1 MKIALLTSFFP
12 PDVQY
17 GIARYVEDLAFGLI
31 ARGMDVTVIAAG
43 SNSKKVEQREHLKI
57 YWIPG
62 CHCSQRGLLFP
73 SIHFLQTSFKM
84 RSILKKLHAKN
95 PFDIIEYPN
104 AEFNGLMS
112 LFLGLPSP
120 VPLYVLRMASPRSIT
135 PKMKNLPRLSDLFEY
150 WQAKLSDAYISHSR
164 ANLKICENLYRIPKH
179 KPSRVILLG
188 LPNNKKRTPKSRS
201 NSDKLNIFFLGR
213 MNRRK
218 GFDVLASAWPRIA
231 TQVHEAHLVVA
242 GEDLPCEYGDSFF
255 QWAIKNMPSHARK
268 RIQYHGIVSSEFR
281 DTLYQEAYICVMP
294 SRYESFGLVLLETMQ
309 YRLPTVSTKVGGIP
323 EVIQDGKT
331 GVLVSSDDPIALS
344 EAVIKLLQDPILHK
358 KISRSTEKELKNRFS
373 IERVAEETDEFY
385 RSLKGIEI
393 SKPRENTL

>member
-1 MKIALLTSFFP
+1 MRIALLTSFFP

-31 ARGMDVTVIAAG
+31 ARGMDVTVIASG
-43 SNSKKVEQREHLKI
+43 SNSKKVEQRGHLKI

-62 CHCSQRGLLFP
+62 CRGEKRGLLIP

-104 AEFNGLMS
+104 TEFNGLIS
-112 LFLGLPSP
+112 LFLGLPSHRL
-120 VPLYVLRMASPRSIT
+120 LYVIRMASPRSIT
-135 PKMKNLPRLSDLFEY
+135 PKMRTLPRLSDFLEY

-164 ANLKICENLYRIPKH
+164 ANLKICENSYRIPKH
-179 KPSRVILLG
+179 RPSRVILLG
-188 LPNNKKRTPKSRS
+188 LPNKKRTQTSRS
-201 NSDKLNIFFLGR
+201 TNGKLNIFFLGR

-231 TQVHEAHLVVA
+231 TQVPEAHLVVA
-242 GEDLPCEYGDSFF
+242 GEDLPCEHGDSFF
-255 QWAIKNMPSHARK
+255 QWAIKDMPSNARK
-268 RIQYHGIVSSEFR
+268 KLQYHGIVSSEFR

-331 GVLVSSDDPIALS
+331 GVLVSPDDPIALG

-385 RSLKGIEI
+385 RSLKGIKI